1 RTTEKITQD
10 FLNGVGREL
19 HKELVT
25 RDKLNNHTSY
35 ISAHMVN
42 AYPLDMSQ
50 YYRIFNSTRI
60 PRRGR
65 DELVTHEEGR
75 HIVVMRKGN
84 MYVFDVVDRDG
95 NLLKPAE
102 IQAHLKYI
110 LDDLTPAPAF
120 PIGVLSTENRD
131 VWAHLRD
138 KLVHCGNADNLRTIE
153 SPIFCLCLDDA
164 VPENQKNLW
173 LMSDSCNRLP
183 IPKLEDT
190 MKRFLAAQRPLLSD
204 VQFRR
209 AEEIAQ
215 DFQNGVGRELHKELV
230 TRDKLNNHT
239 SYTSGPWLDMY
250 LKNCKSLLD
259 VNVFVPLHQDPKT
272 EYNQQ
277 LLRATNLTCSALRF
291 MKTLR
296 AGLLEPTVFYSE
308 PSKSNRHLFERVIRW
323 VPPSLSW
330 YGAHMVNAYPLD
342 MSQYHRISNSTRIP
356 RRGRDELVT
365 HEEGRHIVVMRK
377 GNMYVFDVVDRD
389 GNLLKP
395 AEIQAHLK
403 YILDVWAHLRD
414 KLVHCGNADNLRTME
429 SAIFCL
435 CLDDAVPENQ
445 ENLWLMGDSC
455 NKWLDKSFSL
465 CISTSG
471 EACSIIEHSG
481 GDGVSVSH
489 FLDVILKDSTERPQV
504 HPASAAAAVDSAA
517 AVRLLKFNLD
527 SELKEGIKKAKDN
540 ISLAESQLGV
550 EFMEFRKGGKETL
563 KKYKISPVSMVQL
576 AIQMGFLRLYGQT
589 VPTSV
594 YCSMA
599 GFKHGRVE
607 IIMPVSMYTKEC
619 AHAFVCQRDQHITQQ
634 LKAMLYQCSD
644 HHRQLIREASSGQ
657 GFFCHL
663 YCLYD
668 LSTSKDQELHSL
680 FADCGILNGFTLSTS
695 TVPAPSLKISV
706 FAPDVPEGFGVF
718 YTFHDN
724 TIFFSLS
731 SFLPRS
737 RQELSQSIFK
747 SLEDIFTVLE

>member
-1 RTTEKITQD
+1 MAKLLSLCYTAPLRKPGKFLLRNAAPNVYGLNYGSKRSSSDDYLQRSLVPTMHYQKSLPRLPIPKLEDTMRRFLAAQRPLLSDVQFRRAEEIAQD
-10 FLNGVGREL
+10 FQNGVGREL

-35 ISAHMVN
+35 TSAHMVN

-50 YYRIFNSTRI
+50 FHRISNSTRI

-138 KLVHCGNADNLRTIE
+138 KLVHCGNADNLRT
-153 SPIFCLCLDDA
+153 
-164 VPENQKNLW
+164 
-173 LMSDSCNRLP
+173 
-183 IPKLEDT
+183 
-190 MKRFLAAQRPLLSD
+190 
-204 VQFRR
+204 
-209 AEEIAQ
+209 
-215 DFQNGVGRELHKELV
+215 
-230 TRDKLNNHT
+230 
-239 SYTSGPWLDMY
+239 
-250 LKNCKSLLD
+250 
-259 VNVFVPLHQDPKT
+259 
-272 EYNQQ
+272 
-277 LLRATNLTCSALRF
+277 
-291 MKTLR
+291 
-296 AGLLEPTVFYSE
+296 
-308 PSKSNRHLFERVIRW
+308 
-323 VPPSLSW
+323 
-330 YGAHMVNAYPLD
+330 
-342 MSQYHRISNSTRIP
+342 
-356 RRGRDELVT
+356 
-365 HEEGRHIVVMRK
+365 
-377 GNMYVFDVVDRD
+377 
-389 GNLLKP
+389 
-395 AEIQAHLK
+395 
-403 YILDVWAHLRD
+403 
-414 KLVHCGNADNLRTME
+414 ME
-429 SAIFCL
+429 SAVFCL

-445 ENLWLMGDSC
+445 ENLRLMGNSC
-455 NKWLDKSFSL
+455 NRWLDKSFNF

-471 EACSIIEHSG
+471 EFSAFSEHSW
-481 GDGVSVSH
+481 GDGLIGSLALGGIH
-489 FLDVILKDSTERPQV
+489 KDSTERPQV

-540 ISLAESQLGV
+540 ISLAESQPGV

-563 KKYKISPVSMVQL
+563 KKYKISSDSMVQL

-589 VPTSV
+589 VPTSES
-594 YCSMA
+594 CSTA
-599 GFKHGRVE
+599 GFKHGRYEVM
-607 IIMPVSMYTKEC
+607 MPVSMYTKEC
-619 AHAFVCQRDQHITQQ
+619 AHAFVCQRDQHTTQQ
-634 LKAMLYQCSD
+634 LKAMLHQCSD

-680 FADCGILNGFTLSTS
+680 FTDCGILNGFTLSTS
-695 TVPAPSLKISV
+695 TVPAPSLKTSV

>member
-1 RTTEKITQD
+1 SCPRILFWIFPRDFRLKLGGPSYRYFTVSGKNDYLQRSLVPTMHYQKSLPRRLPIPKLEDTMRRFLAAQRPLLSDVQFRRAEEIAQD
-10 FLNGVGREL
+10 FQNGVGREL

-35 ISAHMVN
+35 TSGPWLDMYLKNRKSLLDVNVFVPLHQDPKTEYNQQLLRATNLTCSALRFMKTLRAGLLEPVFYSEPSKSNQHLFERVIRWVPPSLSWYGAHMVN

-50 YYRIFNSTRI
+50 FHRISNSTRI

-138 KLVHCGNADNLRTIE
+138 KLVHCGNADNLRT
-153 SPIFCLCLDDA
+153 
-164 VPENQKNLW
+164 
-173 LMSDSCNRLP
+173 
-183 IPKLEDT
+183 
-190 MKRFLAAQRPLLSD
+190 
-204 VQFRR
+204 
-209 AEEIAQ
+209 
-215 DFQNGVGRELHKELV
+215 
-230 TRDKLNNHT
+230 
-239 SYTSGPWLDMY
+239 
-250 LKNCKSLLD
+250 
-259 VNVFVPLHQDPKT
+259 
-272 EYNQQ
+272 
-277 LLRATNLTCSALRF
+277 
-291 MKTLR
+291 
-296 AGLLEPTVFYSE
+296 
-308 PSKSNRHLFERVIRW
+308 
-323 VPPSLSW
+323 
-330 YGAHMVNAYPLD
+330 
-342 MSQYHRISNSTRIP
+342 
-356 RRGRDELVT
+356 
-365 HEEGRHIVVMRK
+365 
-377 GNMYVFDVVDRD
+377 
-389 GNLLKP
+389 
-395 AEIQAHLK
+395 
-403 YILDVWAHLRD
+403 
-414 KLVHCGNADNLRTME
+414 ME
-429 SAIFCL
+429 SAVFCL

-445 ENLWLMGDSC
+445 ENLRLMGNSC
-455 NKWLDKSFSL
+455 NRWLDKSFNF

-471 EACSIIEHSG
+471 EFSAFSEHSW
-481 GDGVSVSH
+481 GDGLIGSLALGGIH
-489 FLDVILKDSTERPQV
+489 KDSTERPQV

-540 ISLAESQLGV
+540 ISLAESQPGV

-563 KKYKISPVSMVQL
+563 KKYKISSDSMVQL

-589 VPTSV
+589 VPTSES
-594 YCSMA
+594 CSTA
-599 GFKHGRVE
+599 GFKHGRYEVM
-607 IIMPVSMYTKEC
+607 MPVSMYTKEC
-619 AHAFVCQRDQHITQQ
+619 AHAFVCQRDQHTTQQ
-634 LKAMLYQCSD
+634 LKAMLHQCSD

-680 FADCGILNGFTLSTS
+680 FTDCGILNGFTLSTS
-695 TVPAPSLKISV
+695 TVPAPSLKTSV

-747 SLEDIFTVLE
+747 SLEDIFTVLEENPLE

>member
-1 RTTEKITQD
+1 MAKLLSLCYTAPLRKPGKFLLRNAAPNVYGLNYGSKRSSSDDYLQRSLVPTMHYQKSLPRLPIPKLEDTMRRFLAAQRPLLSDDQFRTTEKIAQD

-35 ISAHMVN
+35 ISGPWLDMYLKNRKSLLDMNAFTLFHQDPKTEYNQQLVRATNLTCSALRFMKTLRAGLLEPTVFYSEPSKSNRHLFERVIRWVPPSLSWYGAHMVN

-153 SPIFCLCLDDA
+153 SA
-164 VPENQKNLW
+164 V
-173 LMSDSCNRLP
+173 
-183 IPKLEDT
+183 
-190 MKRFLAAQRPLLSD
+190 
-204 VQFRR
+204 
-209 AEEIAQ
+209 
-215 DFQNGVGRELHKELV
+215 
-230 TRDKLNNHT
+230 
-239 SYTSGPWLDMY
+239 
-250 LKNCKSLLD
+250 
-259 VNVFVPLHQDPKT
+259 
-272 EYNQQ
+272 
-277 LLRATNLTCSALRF
+277 
-291 MKTLR
+291 
-296 AGLLEPTVFYSE
+296 
-308 PSKSNRHLFERVIRW
+308 
-323 VPPSLSW
+323 
-330 YGAHMVNAYPLD
+330 
-342 MSQYHRISNSTRIP
+342 
-356 RRGRDELVT
+356 
-365 HEEGRHIVVMRK
+365 
-377 GNMYVFDVVDRD
+377 
-389 GNLLKP
+389 
-395 AEIQAHLK
+395 
-403 YILDVWAHLRD
+403 
-414 KLVHCGNADNLRTME
+414 
-429 SAIFCL
+429 FCL

-445 ENLWLMGDSC
+445 ENLWLMGNSC
-455 NKWLDKSFSL
+455 NRWLDKSFNF

-471 EACSIIEHSG
+471 EFSAFSEHSW
-481 GDGVSVSH
+481 GDGLIGSLALGGIH
-489 FLDVILKDSTERPQV
+489 KDSTERPQV

-540 ISLAESQLGV
+540 ISLAESQPGV

-563 KKYKISPVSMVQL
+563 KKYKISSDSMVQL

-589 VPTSV
+589 VPTSES
-594 YCSMA
+594 CSTA
-599 GFKHGRVE
+599 GFKHGRYEVM
-607 IIMPVSMYTKEC
+607 MPVNMYTKEC
-619 AHAFVCQRDQHITQQ
+619 AHAFVCQRDQHTTQQ
-634 LKAMLYQCSD
+634 LKAMLHQCSD
-644 HHRQLIREASSGQ
+644 HHRQLIREASAGQ

-680 FADCGILNGFTLSTS
+680 FTDCGILNGFTLSTS
-695 TVPAPSLKISV
+695 TVSAPSLKTFV

-747 SLEDIFTVLE
+747 SLEDIFTVLEE